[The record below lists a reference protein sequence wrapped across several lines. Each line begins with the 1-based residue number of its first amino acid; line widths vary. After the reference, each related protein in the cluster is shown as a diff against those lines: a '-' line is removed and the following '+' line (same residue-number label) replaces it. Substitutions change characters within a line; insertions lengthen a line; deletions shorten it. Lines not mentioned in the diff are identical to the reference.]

1 MEKKVIYC
9 PYTKTIRDDQGSV
22 INVEKIIT
30 FEVTFNYDPANLNIH
45 IKDSCLADDYRDIDD
60 FLLNLSQTDEFKQIE
75 EAGYTR
81 SIDSLRNE
89 WIAHNVLFNWGKD
102 PERTGSVDLDQ
113 NESLLRRLAYWFL
126 CFFF

>member
-9 PYTKTIRDDQGSV
+9 PYNKTLRDDQGSV
-22 INVEKIIT
+22 INVEKVIA

-45 IKDSCLADDYRDIDD
+45 IKDSYLADDYRDIDD

-75 EAGYTR
+75 EVGYTR

-89 WIAHNVLFNWGKD
+89 WIAHNVLYSWGKD